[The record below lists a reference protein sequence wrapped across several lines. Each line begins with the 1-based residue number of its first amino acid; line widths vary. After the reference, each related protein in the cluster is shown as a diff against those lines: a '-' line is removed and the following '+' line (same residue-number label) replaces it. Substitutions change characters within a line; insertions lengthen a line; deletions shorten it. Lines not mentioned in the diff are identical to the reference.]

1 MLHEK
6 QKSAIELLLEGKNK
20 SEVCKEINL
29 SRRTLYN
36 WLDDLEFKLELE
48 RLEASK
54 KKEAQTTINSH
65 VIKYISELEKIA
77 FNSKSDKLRSEALMY
92 LIDRTLGK
100 PTSKTENIT
109 ESNTETEERPVTWND
124 DDNVLELKSKNVKRY

>member
-36 WLDDLEFKLELE
+36 WLDDLEFKSELE

-109 ESNTETEERPVTWND
+109 ESNTETEEKPVTWND